1 MQALMLLSVQHNI
14 RNLSLFVLWAY
25 RLANSLAVMS
35 SVKLVLK
42 LFVGTIIFCPFPFPF
57 PFDPLAAIPRLMP
70 ECGVSA
76 IRAKSA
82 RERGWDLGRPDG
94 RCGYDE
100 VGLIPEDVEWEEEGM
115 EGVRGVRGVR
125 PLGRTARCGGTGANV
140 WEWEWD
146 WEWETEERPG
156 SEVKRE
162 SVGRG
167 RREGDAELRSGEL

>member
-14 RNLSLFVLWAY
+14 RNLSLFALWAY

-42 LFVGTIIFCPFPFPF
+42 LFVGTIIFCPFPF

-94 RCGYDE
+94 RCGCDE
-100 VGLIPEDVEWEEEGM
+100 AGLIPEDVGWEEEGM

-146 WEWETEERPG
+146 CEWETEERPG

-167 RREGDAELRSGEL
+167 RREGEAELRSGEL

>member
-1 MQALMLLSVQHNI
+1 MLLSVQHNI

-94 RCGYDE
+94 RCGCDE
-100 VGLIPEDVEWEEEGM
+100 AGLIPEDVGWEEEGM

>member
-1 MQALMLLSVQHNI
+1 MNLRFQTANIPESSPYAGAYAFVHPQHNV
-14 RNLSLFVLWAY
+14 RVLSLSGLWAY

-42 LFVGTIIFCPFPFPF
+42 LFVGTIIFCPFPF

-82 RERGWDLGRPDG
+82 RERGWDLGRPEG
-94 RCGYDE
+94 RCGCGGA
-100 VGLIPEDVEWEEEGM
+100 GLISEDVGWEEGM

-125 PLGRTARCGGTGANV
+125 PLGRIARCGGTGA
-140 WEWEWD
+140 
-146 WEWETEERPG
+146 
-156 SEVKRE
+156 
-162 SVGRG
+162 SV
-167 RREGDAELRSGEL
+167 